1 MLVDL
6 TAPEWGFGGPTPT
19 GIDHVLVRGLEAGA
33 PSVWPKE
40 RRLLDGKV
48 LSDHAPVER
57 EVA

>member
-6 TAPEWGFGGPTPT
+6 TAPEWRFDGPSPT
-19 GIDHVLVRGLEAGA
+19 GIDHVLVRGLKAGA
-33 PSVWPKE
+33 PSIWPRE

-48 LSDHAPVER
+48 LSDHPPLER